1 VALENKLRTLAGKLT
16 LIGLLACGS
25 LPALA
30 QGSSST
36 PQPVL
41 EEGQPELRWWAGR
54 DSSHYPN
61 YYVVAYV
68 SHLAEPAFRFYGT
81 ANCGQD
87 FGFLYVGRSRI
98 AFERKG
104 GEYAFDTSRA
114 DVLEASRERGYF
126 RFRLSRGERRN
137 FCYWPLRRSPA
148 GGLSSGDFDDAM
160 RWLALAVADFDAAE
174 KEFKRLTASLQPNPP
189 PQAAPAPVQA
199 EPAKPPPPPP
209 PKLVLST
216 QPGNVGVYVDDEF
229 KGISSGEG
237 RLVVSNL
244 APGSHHLRFTVIGF
258 KELAQSLDLAAG
270 ETKTVEAKLDPA
282 GPKPLALAEIEEALT
297 NGLPPKGITKLV
309 IQYGVDF
316 AFTKEVEQRLREKG
330 ADSDLLLAI
339 ATNQK

>member
-1 VALENKLRTLAGKLT
+1 M
-16 LIGLLACGS
+16 GLLACGS

-30 QGSSST
+30 QGSSGT
-36 PQPVL
+36 PEAVL
-41 EEGQPELRWWAGR
+41 DEGRPAIQFCGGGH
-54 DSSHYPN
+54 DCYT
-61 YYVVAYV
+61 VAYV
-68 SHLAEPAFRFYGT
+68 DYGGKPAFRFFGS
-81 ANCGQD
+81 AKLSPESI
-87 FGFLYVGRSRI
+87 GFLYVGRDRI
-98 AFERKG
+98 TFEPKNPKYG
-104 GEYAFDTSRA
+104 FDTPRA
-114 DVLEASRERGYF
+114 DLVQGISDAVRVVFVVRQGSYPFMLWARSRLGTTGGSREREAAEAQT
-126 RFRLSRGERRN
+126 R
-137 FCYWPLRRSPA
+137 
-148 GGLSSGDFDDAM
+148 
-160 RWLALAVADFDAAE
+160 RWLALAISDFSSAE
-174 KEFKRLTASLQPNPP
+174 QEFKRLTASLNLP
-189 PQAAPAPVQA
+189 PQAAPAPVQG
-199 EPAKPPPPPP
+199 EPAKPSPP

-244 APGSHHLRFTVIGF
+244 TPGNHHLRFTVIGY
-258 KELAQSLDLAAG
+258 KELSQSLDLAAG